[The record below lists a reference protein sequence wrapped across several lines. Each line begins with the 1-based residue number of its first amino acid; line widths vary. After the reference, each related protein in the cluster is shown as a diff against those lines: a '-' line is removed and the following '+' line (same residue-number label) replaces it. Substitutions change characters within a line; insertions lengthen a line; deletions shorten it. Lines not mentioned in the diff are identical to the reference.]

1 MTDTSATGSP
11 DGDRVYQLLTGHG
24 DALVAIDAVIARAQ
38 RSILIFDVD
47 LKDRG
52 YNTPIRHDALRA
64 FLLASRGNR
73 LQIALHNT
81 QELEADCPRL
91 INLLRQFPS
100 AIQIH
105 RTTGVARDASDPFLI
120 ADDAHFWRKPHH
132 QHPRS
137 VLSLG
142 SATDAKP
149 LIERFGE
156 IWESS
161 EPGISSSTLGL

>member
-1 MTDTSATGSP
+1 MTDPTSTEP
-11 DGDRVYQLLTGHG
+11 PEGDRVYQILTGHAE
-24 DALVAIDAVIARAQ
+24 ALVAMEAVIARAQ
-38 RSILIFDVD
+38 RTLLIFDVE

-52 YNTPIRHDALRA
+52 YNTPGRHDALRA
-64 FLLASRGNR
+64 FLLANRGNK
-73 LQIALHNT
+73 LQIALHNI

-100 AIQIH
+100 AIRIH
-105 RTTGVARDASDPFLI
+105 RTTGVARDANDPFLI
-120 ADDAHFWRKPHH
+120 ADEAHFWRKPHH